1 MHGRFTVH
9 GWIVLR
15 RAEVFRS
22 AMAIVGLDDVSYV
35 DRPAVRIA
43 KTVIAPIDGLKDRIP
58 FRFDG
63 DEKLL
68 TGNSFAVSAAIRCSD
83 NTRLRHGDFLTT
95 SAHPWLPGEDRELLL
110 AVSQI

>member
-1 MHGRFTVH
+1 MRGRFTVH

-15 RAEVFRS
+15 KAEVFRS

-43 KTVIAPIDGLKDRIP
+43 ETVIAPIDGLKDRIP

-95 SAHPWLPGEDRELLL
+95 TAHPWLPGEDRELLL